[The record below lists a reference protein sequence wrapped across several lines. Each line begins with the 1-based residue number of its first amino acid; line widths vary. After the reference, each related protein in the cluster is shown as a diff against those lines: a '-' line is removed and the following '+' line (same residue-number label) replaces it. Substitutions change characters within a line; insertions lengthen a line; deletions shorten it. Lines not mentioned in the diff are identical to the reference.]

1 MVVPEYLTF
10 STEFSLEVIKANLG
24 IIFKE
29 YGQLKH
35 PTREYTERVTKF
47 YKPAWYRSITRND
60 LKFYTGTGPK

>member
-29 YGQLKH
+29 YGQLQH
-35 PTREYTERVTKF
+35 PTREYTERD
-47 YKPAWYRSITRND
+47 YKV
-60 LKFYTGTGPK
+60 L